1 VVVTTFSKAY
11 PLVRFGTGD
20 LSAVLPGISP
30 CGRTN
35 MRIKGWMGR
44 ADQQDVMTLKAELIG
59 GSTDLA
65 KAVEGNIQN
74 ICKVRGRVEF
84 VAPGSLPND
93 GKVIDDVR
101 KYT

>member
-1 VVVTTFSKAY
+1 MQRFELSGEYLSGRFKAKAFSK
-11 PLVRFGTGD
+11 
-20 LSAVLPGISP
+20 GIVEAL
-30 CGRTN
+30 G
-35 MRIKGWMGR
+35 
-44 ADQQDVMTLKAELIG
+44 DQQDVMILKAEFIG
-59 GSTDLA
+59 GSADLA

>member
-1 VVVTTFSKAY
+1 MFVDPEQIALIARRHRDLGRLRLVVDWV
-11 PLVRFGTGD
+11 
-20 LSAVLPGISP
+20 
-30 CGRTN
+30 
-35 MRIKGWMGR
+35 
-44 ADQQDVMTLKAELIG
+44 DQQDVMTLKVELVG

-65 KAVEGNIQN
+65 KSVEGDVQN

-101 KYT
+101 KYN